1 MTSKNDPAG
10 DIAASPRRQPP
21 VDSPRRCHYA
31 DDPAARPGCTLTA
44 TVRYGAV
51 ALCPSCNAARSTLG
65 KGQTPV
71 PLPAGPAFDVLS
83 WVATAHQQADAA
95 EATLAAAVTRA
106 RQGGATWS
114 VIGAQLGVSRQGAH
128 QRFAPCIAA
137 SKLHPQTARPMPGTS
152 TPTKQRLDI

>member
-10 DIAASPRRQPP
+10 DITDSPRRQPP

-31 DDPAARPGCTLTA
+31 ADPALRPRCTLTA
-44 TVRYGAV
+44 TLRYGAV

-71 PLPAGPAFDVLS
+71 PLPAGPAFDVLG
-83 WVATAHQQADAA
+83 WVASAHQQAGAA

-106 RQGGATWS
+106 RQDGATWS
-114 VIGAQLGVSRQGAH
+114 VIGAQLGVSRQGAQ
-128 QRFAPCIAA
+128 QRFTSSTTATKRP
-137 SKLHPQTARPMPGTS
+137 PPTARPLPGTS
-152 TPTKQRLDI
+152 TPNRQRLDI